1 MQLERSKRLFD
12 EYMESPRQIFGSIA
26 ELVACV
32 GPEVAK
38 EVVID
43 LD

>member
-1 MQLERSKRLFD
+1 MAWEDGNIKDPTSLKG
-12 EYMESPRQIFGSIA
+12 IVA

-38 EVVID
+38 QVVIAFS
-43 LD
+43 

>member
-1 MQLERSKRLFD
+1 MAWEDGDVKDSRSLKG
-12 EYMESPRQIFGSIA
+12 IVA

-38 EVVID
+38 QVVITFS
-43 LD
+43 